1 MSILYWALAIAAVVK
16 GSLLLFGYLNNQVF
30 PQPLDAEE
38 EKLCLDELQHG
49 SEEARNKLIEH
60 NLRLVAH
67 VVRKYESSGEDMED
81 LISIGIIGL
90 IKAIR
95 TYNHE
100 RGVRLATYA
109 ARCIENEVL
118 MHLRNIKKLKQEV
131 SIYDPIGYDKEGNEI
146 SLIDILTNDCEIIE
160 QIDARLQEEKI
171 KNNLGVLNRRERQV
185 IEMRYGIFSGL
196 KETQRDI
203 AKKLGI
209 SRSYVSRIEKRAVS
223 KLMKEISC
231 EV

>member
-30 PQPLDAEE
+30 PQPLDAED

>member
-16 GSLLLFGYLNNQVF
+16 GTLLLFGYLNNQVF

-38 EKLCLDELQHG
+38 ERHCLDELQNG

-67 VVRKYESSGEDMED
+67 VVRKYESSGEDLED

-95 TYNHE
+95 TYNNE

-146 SLIDILTNDCEIIE
+146 SLIDILTSDSEIIE
-160 QIDARLQEEKI
+160 QIDARLQEEKVI
-171 KNNLGVLNRRERQV
+171 KNLGVLNRRERQV

-209 SRSYVSRIEKRAVS
+209 SRSYVSRIEKRAVN
-223 KLMKEISC
+223 KLVKEISC
-231 EV
+231 QG

>member
-1 MSILYWALAIAAVVK
+1 LSILYWALAIAAVVK

-30 PQPLDAEE
+30 PQPLAAEE
-38 EKLCLDELQHG
+38 EKLYLDELQTG

-67 VVRKYESSGEDMED
+67 VVRKYESSGEEIED
-81 LISIGIIGL
+81 LISIGTIGL
-90 IKAIR
+90 IKAIK
-95 TYNHE
+95 TYNNE

-146 SLIDILTNDCEIIE
+146 SLIDILTSDSEIIE
-160 QIDARLQEEKI
+160 QIEARLQEEKV

-203 AKKLGI
+203 ARKLGI

-223 KLMKEISC
+223 KLVKEISC